1 MTARTLRGN
10 SSLAHPLVF
19 DFSDLGRFQLLPC
32 IVSLTAVRAPE
43 MTSAAEDDEILA
55 HRFITKE
62 ESLLTTLKSFVAYSN
77 AVKSS
82 QPLDEWCATHH
93 FAFRRFIVVARCA
106 AFRLSRPSCASSAPT
121 STRSRDCRSSRT
133 PTRAKTAATKPRSH
147 KSV

>member
-1 MTARTLRGN
+1 
-10 SSLAHPLVF
+10 
-19 DFSDLGRFQLLPC
+19 
-32 IVSLTAVRAPE
+32 

-93 FAFRRFIVVARCA
+93 FAFRRFILVCARCSVPAQQTFLRELGTYEHSIARLPLVQDTNARENSRYEA
-106 AFRLSRPSCASSAPT
+106 AQSQIGLSCICFD
-121 STRSRDCRSSRT
+121 SR
-133 PTRAKTAATKPRSH
+133 
-147 KSV
+147 